1 MQFNLVRE
9 EQNIIAPMVE
19 KGYEPRLRLVQI
31 KQKLQDAEAKE
42 TKLKNQVSLLELSY
56 DELDTKLNKL
66 LSDFQANL
74 AVEYAMPLRL

>member
-1 MQFNLVRE
+1 
-9 EQNIIAPMVE
+9 MVE

-74 AVEYAMPLRL
+74 AVEYADATRL